1 MGLAKLMGGKKK
13 FVDKLQMVFDNGLY
27 DPANEPDIAYPYL
40 FSYFKGEEHRTQL
53 LVRDLLAKYFTTKPD
68 GLPGNE
74 DTGTM
79 SSWAIF
85 SMMGFY
91 PDCPGVPEY
100 TLTTPTFDKIT
111 IKLDPKYYGRDKL
124 VIERVNEQGNS
135 GWGFIDYIRMGDKKC
150 GYRINHN
157 DLVKAGTLTFKVKT
171 AVPMK

>member
-1 MGLAKLMGGKKK
+1 MKGLAKLMGGQKR
-13 FVDKLQMVFDNGLY
+13 FVNKLQMVFDKGYY

-40 FSYFKGEEHRTQL
+40 FSYFKGEEWRTQK
-53 LVRDLLAKYFTTKPD
+53 LVKELLAKHYTTKPN

-111 IKLDPKYYGRDKL
+111 IKLDPAYWGTDKL
-124 VIERVNEQGNS
+124 VIRKEG
-135 GWGFIDYIRMGDKKC
+135 GDGYIDQIRLGGKKYSK
-150 GYRINHN
+150 YRLTHE
-157 DLVKAGTLTFKVKT
+157 DLIHAGEITFVCK
-171 AVPMK
+171 